1 MNKKSAW
8 MLCLLALALCASLP
22 AMAGIVYNNT
32 LPTGSNCCS
41 GWTIG
46 GSGSLV
52 GLVMDAQGF
61 NSGPGGGGTV
71 SDIAIDIGYAAGD
84 NGASVQIWT
93 SVNNMPGSP
102 IGSLGS
108 LNNAATFG
116 SLCPIPCELNAFNT
130 GGTLFANTDYF
141 VVILADATTWD
152 AWNQNS
158 NFITGTLEQDTG
170 SGWNVFAGQTL
181 GGMCIATS
189 GGAQCGVGGGTTPEP
204 SSLLLL
210 GTGLVGAFGVIRR
223 KLNR

>member
-1 MNKKSAW
+1 MNKKFAW
-8 MLCLLALALCASLP
+8 MLCSLALALCVSTLP
-22 AMAGIVYNNT
+22 AMAGTAYNNT

-52 GLVMDAQGF
+52 GLVEDAQLF
-61 NSGPGGGGTV
+61 TSATSGTV
-71 SDIAIDIGYAAGD
+71 SSISIDIGYAAGD
-84 NGASVQIWT
+84 NGASVQLYT
-93 SVNNMPGSP
+93 DVGGAPGSP
-102 IGSLGS
+102 IGSVGS

-116 SLCPIPCELNAFNT
+116 SNCPNPCELTVTGT
-130 GGTLFANTDYF
+130 GGTLTAGGQYF

-158 NFITGTLEQDTG
+158 NGFLGQLDQNSG
-170 SGWNVFAGQTL
+170 SGWNQFPGQVL
-181 GGMCIATS
+181 GGMWIQTNGS
-189 GGAQCGVGGGTTPEP
+189 TTTPEP
-204 SSLLLL
+204 SSLLML

>member
-1 MNKKSAW
+1 LNKKSAW

-22 AMAGIVYNNT
+22 AMAGIAYNNT
-32 LPTGSNCCS
+32 QPTGSNCCS

-52 GLVMDAQGF
+52 GLVEDAQLF
-61 NSGPGGGGTV
+61 TSASGGAV
-71 SDIAIDIGYAAGD
+71 NDIAIDIGYAAGD
-84 NGASVQIWT
+84 NGASVQLYT
-93 SVNNMPGSP
+93 DVNNMPGSP
-102 IGSLGS
+102 IGSVGS

-116 SLCPIPCELNAFNT
+116 SNCPNPCELNVHGT
-130 GGTLFANTDYF
+130 GGTLALGGQYF

-158 NFITGTLEQDTG
+158 NGYTGTLEQNTG
-170 SGWNVFAGQTL
+170 AGWNAFGGQTL
-181 GGMCIATS
+181 GGMCISTT
-189 GGAQCGVGGGTTPEP
+189 GGANCGGGGGTTPEP
-204 SSLLLL
+204 TSLLLL